1 MTQKKPLLSIC
12 IPTFNRAE
20 TLNKTLNSITSD
32 PYFKTSD
39 LVEIVISDN
48 CSSDH
53 TAAIAKQYYSKFPNK
68 VFYQRTPTDL
78 VDGNFE
84 RVLRQG
90 RGTFRKLQNDSFGIQ
105 EGLLECLVK
114 IIDSLQAQK
123 PVVFLVNEEPHSD
136 QDTLQNLHS
145 MDAFLHAVS
154 FKCTWI
160 GGFGI
165 WADDLENFKDFSRAV
180 DLKLVQTDV
189 LLRMIAKKK
198 HAVVIQEFIQYC
210 FLSGRKG
217 GYNIAEVFGA
227 NYLSILKRHV
237 DAGALSQASYAQE
250 KKKVLMEHT
259 LPFAFSK
266 DHDFAND
273 NLMHHLRDYVN
284 EPYFKQALASA
295 QGAHKPQPVQS
306 RPRTPLE
313 DFAQQWRNAN
323 VHNET
328 SCTYPI
334 PLHKISVG
342 RRTYG
347 AITAMHWGHPDE
359 RLQIGSFCSIGGG
372 VEFVLGGNHAMD
384 GLSTFPFNVK
394 YFGHQSEALT
404 KGPIIVG
411 DDVWIGNRATLMSG
425 CTVGQGAVIGAC
437 SVVSGRVPPYAVVAG
452 NPAKIVRYRFSP
464 EVIEKMLQLD
474 YSKVTDASI
483 IAMGNRMYEPITDSN
498 VSDFVHA
505 LMSADSGQEQPLKP
519 TPENPAD
526 EFNSFEKQKITTIGP
541 VKIAFIGNSI
551 TLHGP
556 APEIGWHHNH
566 GMAVSLAAEDYCH
579 TLLGLLNIQSDQ
591 AFIGNFAEAERTNI
605 DKTEISNSLVQLIE
619 KNQPQITI
627 IQLGDN
633 VTNDDQLKFFKDNLL
648 FLTSVA
654 KQHSQQVLVL
664 STWWASPAK
673 DQAIQEVANLTQSH
687 YIHIGDL
694 FSSEDN
700 TDRKKKQYEH
710 AGVDNHP
717 REWGMNQIAHRI
729 FQHLTGPLK

>member
-1 MTQKKPLLSIC
+1 MTKKIPFLSIC

-20 TLNKTLNSITSD
+20 ILKKTLDCLTSD
-32 PYFKTSD
+32 PYFQKSD

-48 CSSDH
+48 CSTDH
-53 TAAIAKQYYSKFPNK
+53 TSAVVKNYVEHFPNK
-68 VFYQRTPTDL
+68 ITYHCTSHDL
-78 VDGNFE
+78 IDGNFE
-84 RVLRQG
+84 EVLRKG
-90 RGTFRKLQNDSFGIQ
+90 RGVFRKLQNDSFGIQ
-105 EGLLECLVK
+105 TGLLESLVK
-114 IIDSLQAQK
+114 VISSLKEKK
-123 PVVFLVNEEPHSD
+123 PVVFFVNEVPKSD
-136 QDTLQNLHS
+136 EETLQNFNSL
-145 MDAFLHAVS
+145 DGFLAAVS
-154 FKCTWI
+154 YKCTWI

-165 WADDLENFKDFSRAV
+165 WAKDLNKLTDFSRALH
-180 DLKLVQTDV
+180 LKLTQTDV
-189 LLRMIAKKK
+189 LLRMVAHKK
-198 HAVVIQEFIQYC
+198 HAVVVQELIQPC

-217 GYNIAEVFGA
+217 GYNIAEIFGA
-227 NYLSILKRHV
+227 NYLSILKEHV
-237 DAGALSQASYAQE
+237 TSGALSQAGFEKE
-250 KKKVLMEHT
+250 KKRVLIEHT
-259 LPFAFSK
+259 LQFVFNK
-266 DHDFAND
+266 NHDFLND
-273 NLMHHLRDYVN
+273 NLMHHLRDYVG
-284 EPYFKQALASA
+284 EPYFMPALESARSAGRPESA
-295 QGAHKPQPVQS
+295 QPETRRPVES
-306 RPRTPLE
+306 
-313 DFAQQWRNAN
+313 FSQQWRNAN
-323 VHNET
+323 RHNET
-328 SCTYPI
+328 ICTHPI
-334 PLHKISVG
+334 PLQKVSVG

-359 RLQIGSFCSIGGG
+359 YLKIGSFCSIGGG

-384 GLSTFPFNVK
+384 VLSSFPFNVK
-394 YFGHQSEALT
+394 YFGEQTEALT

-474 YSKVTDASI
+474 YAKVTDESI

-505 LMSADSGQEQPLKP
+505 LMSAASAKEHPSKP
-519 TPENPAD
+519 SQENPAD
-526 EFNSFEKQKITTIGP
+526 EFNSFEKQEITTAGP

-566 GMAVSLAAEDYCH
+566 GMAVGLAAEDYCH
-579 TLLGLLNIQSDQ
+579 TLLGLLNIQSDH

-633 VTNDDQLKFFKDNLL
+633 VTNNEQLKFFKDNLL

-673 DQAIQEVANLTQSH
+673 DQAIQEVSNLTQSQ
-687 YIHIGDL
+687 YIPIGDL

-700 TDRKKKQYEH
+700 TDRKKKQYDH
-710 AGVDNHP
+710 PGVDNHP

-729 FQHLTGPLK
+729 FQHLTGSVK

>member
-1 MTQKKPLLSIC
+1 MTKKMPLLSIC

-20 TLNKTLNSITSD
+20 ILKKTLECLTSD
-32 PYFKTSD
+32 PYFQKSD

-48 CSSDH
+48 CSTDH
-53 TAAIAKQYYSKFPNK
+53 TSAVVKNYAELFPNK
-68 VFYQRTPTDL
+68 ITYHRTSHDL
-78 VDGNFE
+78 IDGNFE
-84 RVLRQG
+84 AVLRKG
-90 RGTFRKLQNDSFGIQ
+90 RGIFRKLQNDSFGIQ
-105 EGLLECLVK
+105 TGLLESLVK
-114 IIDSLQAQK
+114 VISSLKEKK
-123 PVVFLVNEEPHSD
+123 PVVFFVNEVPKSD
-136 QDTLQNLHS
+136 EETLQNFNSL
-145 MDAFLHAVS
+145 DGFLAAVS
-154 FKCTWI
+154 YKCTWI

-165 WADDLENFKDFSRAV
+165 WADDLNKLTDFSRALH
-180 DLKLVQTDV
+180 LKLTQTDV
-189 LLRMIAKKK
+189 LLRMVAQKK
-198 HAVVIQEFIQYC
+198 HAVVIQELMQPC

-227 NYLSILKRHV
+227 NYLSILKEHV
-237 DAGALSQASYAQE
+237 TSGALSQASYAHE
-250 KKKVLMEHT
+250 KKKVLVEHT
-259 LPFAFSK
+259 LSFAFSK

-273 NLMHHLRDYVN
+273 NLMHHLRDYLN

-295 QGAHKPQPVQS
+295 QGANKPQPAQS

-323 VHNET
+323 MHNET

-334 PLHKISVG
+334 PQHKISVG

-505 LMSADSGQEQPLKP
+505 LMSAASGQEQPSKP
-519 TPENPAD
+519 TKENPAD
-526 EFNSFEKQKITTIGP
+526 EFNSFEKQKITTAGSF
-541 VKIAFIGNSI
+541 KIAFIGNSI

-579 TLLGLLNIQSDQ
+579 TLLGLLNIQSDH

-619 KNQPQITI
+619 KNKPQITI

-633 VTNDDQLKFFKDNLL
+633 VTNDEQLKFFKDNLL
-648 FLTSVA
+648 LLTSVA

-673 DQAIQEVANLTQSH
+673 DQAIQEVANLTQSQ

-729 FQHLTGPLK
+729 FQHLMGPLK